1 MAAGKLGAALA
12 GVSPVGW
19 VMGGL
24 GAASTVTGLIDRRR
38 QKKAMEAFEGSKEV
52 QDVFG
57 AGRKARKKLRTGDF
71 GPSLAAKRQQRM
83 EAKKGLEGTEG
94 ARRAAAKRL
103 RGASAFGA
111 GAERRELD
119 RLQRQSDTTYTDIA
133 SQIDKDARAKAIAD
147 RQFALA
153 DRDRA
158 VQMRA
163 NLAKQ
168 EAAIP
173 GLAPTIV
180 APMADMAVGMA
191 KAGVFDDS
199 LEKRKLRQ
207 DEQAA
212 RRAARVAGR
221 EERSA

>member
-24 GAASTVTGLIDRRR
+24 GAASAVTGLIDRRR

-52 QDVFG
+52 QDVLKS
-57 AGRKARKKLRTGDF
+57 GRKARKKLRTGDF
-71 GPSLAAKRQQRM
+71 ATSLTEKRQQRM
-83 EAKKGLEGTEG
+83 EARKSQG
-94 ARRAAAKRL
+94 AQKAAQRADAQRL

-111 GAERRELD
+111 GAERRELN
-119 RLQRQSDTTYTDIA
+119 RLQRQADITDVEI
-133 SQIDKDARAKAIAD
+133 SSEIDKAARRKAIQD
-147 RQFALA
+147 RQFAIA

-158 VQMRA
+158 VQMRS
-163 NLAKQ
+163 NLAQQ

-173 GLAPTIV
+173 GLASTIV

-191 KAGVFDDS
+191 DAGVFDDS
-199 LEKRKLRQ
+199 LDKRKLRQ

-212 RRAARVAGR
+212 RRAARVGR
-221 EERSA
+221 REGA

>member
-1 MAAGKLGAALA
+1 A

-24 GAASTVTGLIDRRR
+24 GAASAVTGLIDRRR

-52 QDVFG
+52 QDVLKS
-57 AGRKARKKLRTGDF
+57 GRKARKKLRTGDF
-71 GPSLAAKRQQRM
+71 ATSLTEKRQQRM
-83 EAKKGLEGTEG
+83 EARKSRAAEQ
-94 ARRAAAKRL
+94 AAQRAAAKRL

-111 GAERRELD
+111 GAERRELN
-119 RLQRQSDTTYTDIA
+119 RLQRQADATDVEIM
-133 SQIDKDARAKAIAD
+133 SEIDKAARRKAIQD
-147 RQFALA
+147 RQLAIA

-163 NLAKQ
+163 NLAQQ

-173 GLAPTIV
+173 GLASTIV

-191 KAGVFDDS
+191 DAGVFDDS

-212 RRAARVAGR
+212 RRAARVARR
-221 EERSA
+221 EGA